1 MPIEKRKYLELKGVF
16 KKNNIFFKVN
26 GESRHRDEDFIEY
39 VAGLEVEEY
48 SAFLVGNRLWEMGA
62 FSYSWSTLPLNIKIG
77 RYCSIASGIK
87 VLGTRHPYEW
97 LTTSSSTYD
106 RNFIIYKKYCLDNH
120 VEHPSYNRP
129 NPFRAHGIIL
139 HNDVWIGANVTL
151 KPDIIIG
158 TGGVIAANSTVVKDV
173 PPYAIVGG
181 NPAKIIKYRFD
192 PMVIHDL
199 LLSGWWNYKFT
210 DFQKFDIRNTSN
222 FISQFMKEKENL
234 EPLTPSKLIL

>member
-1 MPIEKRKYLELKGVF
+1 MSSVKRRYLELKSTLKDHNV
-16 KKNNIFFKVN
+16 FFKVN
-26 GESRHRDEDFIEY
+26 GNFRHKNEDLIEY
-39 VAGLEVEEY
+39 IEGSEVEGY
-48 SAFLVGNRLWEMGA
+48 SAFLAGNRLWEMGA
-62 FSYSWSTLPLNIKIG
+62 FSYSWSSLPLSTKVG
-77 RYCSIASGIK
+77 RYCSIANGIRI
-87 VLGTRHPYEW
+87 LGSRHPYEW

-106 RNFIIYKKYCLDNH
+106 KNFIIYKKYCLDNN

-129 NPFRAHGIIL
+129 SSFRPHGIIL
-139 HNDVWIGANVTL
+139 HHDVWIGANVTL
-151 KPDIIIG
+151 KPDIVIG
-158 TGGVIAANSTVVKDV
+158 TGAVIAANSTVVKDV

-192 PMVIHDL
+192 PMIIHDL

-210 DFQKFDIRNTSN
+210 DFQKLDIRNTSN